1 MKKLILLICF
11 ITNILNGQNSNEAEK
26 IMNSV
31 YDKLIQGDGSLI
43 NFEYLFEN
51 ESHKMEKPIYGKLGL
66 FTENRFYLEFNQSS
80 SNEVIQIY
88 DGESLFTILPEEQE
102 IQIDEMEDVDEVFI
116 QNIFKNYKTDFKTK
130 IKYN

>member
-11 ITNILNGQNSNEAEK
+11 ITNILNGQNSIEAEK

-51 ESHKMEKPIYGKLGL
+51 ESHKMEEPIYGKLGL

-80 SNEVIQIY
+80 NNKVIQIY
-88 DGESLFTILPEEQE
+88 DGESIFTILPEEQE
-102 IQIDEMEDVDEVFI
+102 IQIDEMEDMDEVFI
-116 QNIFKNYKTDFKTK
+116 QNIFKKLN
-130 IKYN
+130 IIC